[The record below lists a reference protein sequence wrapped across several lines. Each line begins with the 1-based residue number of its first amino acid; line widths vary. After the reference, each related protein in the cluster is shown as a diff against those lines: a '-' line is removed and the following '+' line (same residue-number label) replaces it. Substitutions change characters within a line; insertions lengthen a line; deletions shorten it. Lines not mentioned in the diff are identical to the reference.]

1 MNIISE
7 GFDGKYQL
15 MRNDKPVQ
23 VGEVFETKNDKV
35 SYVILKGT
43 APHKE
48 GSTGRIDVR
57 EGTGTFVRSF
67 FPGVLDMVWVKI
79 Q

>member
-1 MNIISE
+1 MNIVSE

-15 MRNDKPVQ
+15 MRNGKAVQ
-23 VGEVFETKNDKV
+23 IGEVFETKNDKV

-57 EGTGTFVRSF
+57 QGNGNLVRSF
-67 FPGVLDMVWVKI
+67 FPGVLDMTWVKI

>member
-1 MNIISE
+1 MEIVSE
-7 GFDGKYQL
+7 GFDGKYKL
-15 MRNDKPVQ
+15 MRNGKAVQ
-23 VGEVFETKNDKV
+23 IGEIFETKKDQV

-67 FPGVLDMVWVKI
+67 FPSVLDMAWVKV